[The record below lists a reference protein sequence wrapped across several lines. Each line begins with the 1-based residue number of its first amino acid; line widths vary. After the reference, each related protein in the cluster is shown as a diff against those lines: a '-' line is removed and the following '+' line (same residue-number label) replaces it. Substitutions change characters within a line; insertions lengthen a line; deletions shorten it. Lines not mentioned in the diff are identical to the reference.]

1 MTLKCVV
8 LRFSQ
13 VCCQVTLCFYAGI
26 VEVSEVW
33 AQPQHFTTRMLK
45 VQRVCIGFVFG
56 LLFRFVILLDRL
68 MGWTEEKRSAV
79 FQDFQGLLSR
89 FYIDGR
95 KKPSISE
102 FINIAV
108 HMSVIL
114 LAGSN
119 LTNTHQYPI
128 IIWDIISS
136 IIKRPHQLWN
146 HWEARTVLV
155 RELGFVKS
163 TVSHTHSGPLF

>member
-1 MTLKCVV
+1 MLYFKI
-8 LRFSQ
+8 FKGSS
-13 VCCQVTLCFYAGI
+13 AG
-26 VEVSEVW
+26 
-33 AQPQHFTTRMLK
+33 
-45 VQRVCIGFVFG
+45 
-56 LLFRFVILLDRL
+56 
-68 MGWTEEKRSAV
+68 
-79 FQDFQGLLSR
+79 

-136 IIKRPHQLWN
+136 IIKRPHQL
-146 HWEARTVLV
+146 
-155 RELGFVKS
+155 
-163 TVSHTHSGPLF
+163 